1 MKAGL
6 EKGATRTRRFTV
18 DKDRTIGFMGEALR
32 VYATPWMTRDIEVTC
47 RDFLLEY
54 LDETENSVG
63 ARVEI
68 DHLGPTLLG
77 MWVEVTATVA
87 EIEGRRVVFD
97 VEVRDAIDKVGRARH
112 VRFVVDLAR
121 QKERLEAKAAKV
133 KELGAKA

>member
-1 MKAGL
+1 MKEGL
-6 EKGATRTRRFTV
+6 EVGASRAQRFTV

-32 VYATPWMTRDIEVTC
+32 VYATPWMTRDVEVTC
-47 RDFLLEY
+47 RDFLLEF

-68 DHLGPTLLG
+68 DHLGPTLIG

-87 EIEGRRVVFD
+87 EIEGRRIVFE
-97 VEVRDAIDKVGRARH
+97 VEVRDAIDRVGRARH
-112 VRFVVDLAR
+112 TRFIVDLAK

-133 KELGAKA
+133 KEMEGS

>member
-1 MKAGL
+1 MKEGL
-6 EKGATRTRRFTV
+6 EVGASRTQRFTV

-32 VYATPWMTRDIEVTC
+32 VYATPWMTRDVEVTC
-47 RDFLLEY
+47 RDFLLEF

-87 EIEGRRVVFD
+87 EIEGRRVVFE

-112 VRFVVDLAR
+112 TRFIVDLAK

-133 KELGAKA
+133 KEMEGS

>member
-1 MKAGL
+1 MKPGL
-6 EKGATRTRRFTV
+6 EKGATRTQRFTV

-68 DHLGPTLLG
+68 DHLGPTLIG
-77 MWVEVTATVA
+77 MWVDVEATVA
-87 EIEGRRVVFD
+87 EIDRRRVTFE
-97 VEVRDAIDKVGRARH
+97 VEVRDALDTVGRARH

-133 KELGAKA
+133 KEMEGT

>member
-1 MKAGL
+1 MKPGL
-6 EKGATRTRRFTV
+6 EKGAARTRRFTV

-77 MWVEVTATVA
+77 MWVDVEATVA
-87 EIEGRRVVFD
+87 EIDRRRITFD
-97 VEVRDAIDKVGRARH
+97 VEVRDALDTVGRARH
-112 VRFVVDLAR
+112 VRFVVELAR

-133 KELGAKA
+133 KEMGGT

>member
-1 MKAGL
+1 MKEGL
-6 EKGATRTRRFTV
+6 EVGASRTQHFTV

-32 VYATPWMTRDIEVTC
+32 VYATPWMTRDVEVTC
-47 RDFLLEY
+47 RDFLLEF

-77 MWVEVTATVA
+77 MRIDVTATVT
-87 EIEGRRVVFD
+87 EIEGRRVTFD
-97 VEVRDAIDKVGRARH
+97 VEVRDAIDTVGRARH
-112 VRFVVDLAR
+112 IRFIVDLAR

-133 KELGAKA
+133 KEMKGN

>member
-1 MKAGL
+1 MKEGL
-6 EKGATRTRRFTV
+6 ETGASRTQRFTV

-32 VYATPWMTRDIEVTC
+32 VYATPWMTRDVEVTC

-77 MWVEVTATVA
+77 MWVEVAATVA
-87 EIEGRRVVFD
+87 EIEGRRVVFE
-97 VEVRDAIDKVGRARH
+97 VEVRDAIDRVGRARH
-112 VRFVVDLAR
+112 TRFIVDLAK

-133 KELGAKA
+133 KEMEGS

>member
-1 MKAGL
+1 MKEGL
-6 EKGATRTRRFTV
+6 EVGASRTQRFTV

-32 VYATPWMTRDIEVTC
+32 VYATPWMTRDVEVTC
-47 RDFLLEY
+47 RDFLLEF

-77 MWVEVTATVA
+77 MWVEVTANVA
-87 EIEGRRVVFD
+87 EIEGRRVVFE

-112 VRFVVDLAR
+112 TRFIVDLAK

-133 KELGAKA
+133 KEMEGS